1 MHRTARLAISILL
14 LASTACSAETA
25 AGPDGSEGSEVLSV
39 VTTTTQLTDFAREI
53 GGSRARVYGLLKA
66 NVDPH
71 DYEPSPADVDALAR
85 ADVIVKNGLDL
96 EGGWFDDTIKSAA
109 PKGRVVDASQ
119 GIPVRRGDGGAADP
133 HIWHNPENAVVMV
146 TSLATALEQAA
157 PEAAAEI
164 RSNLATYTAKLKAAD
179 ADIRQRVDRLT
190 NKRLVTNHDAFGYYI
205 DRYGLDFVGSIIP
218 SFDTSAELSA
228 AQIADIV
235 ARIRSTGTKAVFSES
250 SLPPRTA
257 EAIGREAGVRV
268 VAGEDAL
275 YGDTLGPDSSEGGTY
290 LKMLEHNTKV
300 IVDNLG

>member
-1 MHRTARLAISILL
+1 MRRTARLAISILL
-14 LASTACSAETA
+14 LASAACSAGTT
-25 AGPDGSEGSEVLSV
+25 AGPGDPKVLSV
-39 VTTTTQLTDFAREI
+39 VTTTTQLTDFAKEI
-53 GGSRARVYGLLKA
+53 GGSRARVYGVLKA

-71 DYEPSPADVDALAR
+71 DYEPSPADLDALAK
-85 ADVIVKNGLDL
+85 ADVIVKNGVDL
-96 EGGWFDDTIKSAA
+96 EGWFDDTIRSAS
-109 PKGRVVDASQ
+109 PRGRIVDASR
-119 GIPVRRGDGGAADP
+119 GIPLRRGEGGAGDP
-133 HIWHNPENAVVMV
+133 HIWHDPQHAAVMV
-146 TSLATALEQAA
+146 TSMAEAMEAAA
-157 PEAAAEI
+157 PEAADEI
-164 RSNLATYTAKLKAAD
+164 RGNLAAYTAKLAAAD
-179 ADIRQRVDRLT
+179 ADIRDRVGRLA

-235 ARIRSTGTKAVFSES
+235 GKIRSTGTKAVFSES

-275 YGDTLGPDSSEGGTY
+275 YGDTLGPDGSEGGTY